1 MRTMEIDMQRLSV
14 AEQLLIAALAGIASI
29 TSLLVLI
36 VAPVALA
43 A

>member
-1 MRTMEIDMQRLSV
+1 MRAMEIDMQRLSLT
-14 AEQLLIAALAGIASI
+14 EQLLIAALAGIASI

-36 VAPVALA
+36 VAPLALA